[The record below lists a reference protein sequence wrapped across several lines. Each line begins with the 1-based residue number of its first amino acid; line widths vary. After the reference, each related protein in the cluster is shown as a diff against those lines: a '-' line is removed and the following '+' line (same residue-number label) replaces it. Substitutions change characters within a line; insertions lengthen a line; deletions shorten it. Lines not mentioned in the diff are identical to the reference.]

1 MKKIDLDTEKKFL
14 EADKLRNKNQFKD
27 AINILDKIIKKYP
40 EFLPALN
47 NIALNYVNIKN
58 FIEAEKYYS
67 ICLNLKPEELI
78 FINNLAKVFHD
89 TNQYKKALPL
99 LQKSLMKNKEQLDI
113 IKITAKC
120 LFELDLT
127 KDLDIFLSKVLKK
140 YSDDITLKY
149 YYGKNLL
156 KINKHIEGLNM
167 LKKTLGVIEFDKKKF
182 KII

>member
-120 LFELDLT
+120 LFELNLT

-167 LKKTLGVIEFDKKKF
+167 LKKTLGVIEFDNKKF